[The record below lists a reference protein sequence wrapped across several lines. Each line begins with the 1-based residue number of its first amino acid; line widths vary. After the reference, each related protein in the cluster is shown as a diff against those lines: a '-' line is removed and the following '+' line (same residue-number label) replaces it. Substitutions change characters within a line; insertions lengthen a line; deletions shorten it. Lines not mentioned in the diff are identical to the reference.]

1 MIIKDIRH
9 TAFALLAV
17 AALACTGCHS
27 DSPAAPAAEEP
38 EQPAPDPDKLTLR
51 LDVSFDVDGSKTRAE
66 KDPDDYED
74 PSGSFE
80 QISSLRVIIMRE
92 VEEDSNGNATGI
104 VEANRMV
111 ATYDNG
117 NPRYDDLEF
126 EVIADEKKRI
136 YLVANERTITS
147 VPAGQD
153 FETVSK
159 FLDSFAAPKEG
170 EVPTR
175 VNLTVL
181 ANWTV
186 SIPED
191 VISGDVTTAGLYSD
205 AETIA
210 PKLPLTEFFDI
221 YANSE
226 NAVDNICYS
235 HLFLTRAAAKATL
248 YIDQKNTSP
257 GYENVTITSFSL
269 SGIGSEQYVF
279 PHGAEYSIPKYPSEG
294 FLGTTGPSSGP
305 SSDKLEMYIKDF
317 TTPAGCRPLTYLM
330 DYTAA
335 PVPVIEGTDPERA
348 IKGFP
353 IYFPESI
360 LAEERQYEVS
370 VTLST
375 GITLTAPLE
384 TNILRIGD
392 RDAIARNTHLKIT
405 LKFTSPEL
413 TAEVAVVPY
422 IGIDLTPGFGFN
434 ELLPGDHNQPE
445 DW

>member
-66 KDPDDYED
+66 KDPDGYE
-74 PSGSFE
+74 PSKGSFE

-170 EVPTR
+170 EEPKR

-191 VISGDVTTAGLYSD
+191 AISGDVTTAGLYSD

-248 YIDQKNTSP
+248 YINQERTSP
-257 GYENVTITSFSL
+257 GYENVSITSFSL

-305 SSDKLEMYIKDF
+305 TSDKLEMYIKKFDI
-317 TTPAGCRPLTYLM
+317 PAGCRPLTYSIDELN
-330 DYTAA
+330 
-335 PVPVIEGTDPERA
+335 VPVIDGSSDLREVTGE
-348 IKGFP
+348 FP

-360 LAEERQYEVS
+360 LAVERQYEVS

-384 TNILRIGD
+384 TNILRIGG
-392 RDAIARNTHLKIT
+392 RDAIARNTHLKIQLT
-405 LKFTSPEL
+405 FTESSLSSLIVE
-413 TAEVAVVPY
+413 AIEAPY
-422 IGIDLTPGFGFN
+422 NSVSLNPGFGELYDPN
-434 ELLPGDHNQPE
+434 EY
-445 DW
+445 

>member
-66 KDPDDYED
+66 KDPDGYE
-74 PSGSFE
+74 PSKGSFE

-92 VEEDSNGNATGI
+92 VEEDSNGNSTGI

-170 EVPTR
+170 EQPTR

-186 SIPED
+186 GIPED

-210 PKLPLTEFFDI
+210 PRLPLTEFFDI

-305 SSDKLEMYIKDF
+305 TSDKLEMYIKDF
-317 TTPAGCRPLTYLM
+317 TTPKDMPLLTYSIDKLN
-330 DYTAA
+330 
-335 PVPVIEGTDPERA
+335 VPVIDGSSDLREVTGE
-348 IKGFP
+348 FP

-360 LAEERQYEVS
+360 LAEGEQYEVS

-392 RDAIARNTHLKIT
+392 SDAIARNTHLKIQLT
-405 LKFTSPEL
+405 FSQFTMD
-413 TAEVAVVPY
+413 AQVVLAPY
-422 IGIDLTPGFGFN
+422 LGVSLNPWFGF
-434 ELLPGDHNQPE
+434 D
-445 DW
+445 

>member
-27 DSPAAPAAEEP
+27 DAPAAPATEEP

-66 KDPDDYED
+66 KDPDGYE
-74 PSGSFE
+74 PSKGSFE

-92 VEEDSNGNATGI
+92 VEEDGNGNSTGI

-191 VISGDVTTAGLYSD
+191 AISGDVTTAGLYSD

-248 YIDQKNTSP
+248 YINQERTSP
-257 GYENVTITSFSL
+257 GYENVSITSFSL

-279 PHGAEYSIPKYPSEG
+279 PHGAEYSEDKYGGEG
-294 FLGTTGPSSGP
+294 YLTTGPSSSP
-305 SSDKLEMYIKDF
+305 SLDKLEMYIKKFDI
-317 TTPAGCRPLTYLM
+317 PAGCRPLTYSIDELN
-330 DYTAA
+330 
-335 PVPVIEGTDPERA
+335 VPVIYGSSDLREVTGE
-348 IKGFP
+348 FP

-360 LAEERQYEVS
+360 LAAERQYEVC

-392 RDAIARNTHLKIT
+392 RDAIARNTHLKIQLT
-405 LKFTSPEL
+405 FTESSLSSLIVE
-413 TAEVAVVPY
+413 AIEAPY
-422 IGIDLTPGFGFN
+422 NSVSLNPGFGELYDPN
-434 ELLPGDHNQPE
+434 EY
-445 DW
+445 

>member
-66 KDPDDYED
+66 KEPDDYED
-74 PSGSFE
+74 RKGSFE

-170 EVPTR
+170 EEPTR

-191 VISGDVTTAGLYSD
+191 AISGDVTTAGLYSD

-279 PHGAEYSIPKYPSEG
+279 PHGAEYSEDKYGGEG
-294 FLGTTGPSSGP
+294 YLTTGPSSSP
-305 SSDKLEMYIKDF
+305 SLDKLEMYIKKF
-317 TTPAGCRPLTYLM
+317 TTPDGCRPLTYLM

-360 LAEERQYEVS
+360 LAEGKQYEVS

-392 RDAIARNTHLKIT
+392 RDAIARNTHLKIQLT
-405 LKFTSPEL
+405 FTQF
-413 TAEVAVVPY
+413 TMDAQVVLAPY
-422 IGIDLTPGFGFN
+422 LGVSLDPWFGF
-434 ELLPGDHNQPE
+434 D
-445 DW
+445 